1 MFEPNFKPKKGDT
14 IEQFNGRQWVL
25 FGTVANNNAGNYLC
39 DCITTDGQKRIVN
52 FDIESEFYITPK
64 GDYHGT

>member
-1 MFEPNFKPKKGDT
+1 MFETNFKPKKGDI

-25 FGTVANNNAGNYLC
+25 FGHVANNNSGKYLC
-39 DCITTDGQKRIVN
+39 DCITVDGKRRIVN

-64 GDYHGT
+64 ESYKR